1 MKTLILH
8 YSSLENQD
16 LSYQHGWV
24 KGFEFNTDFN
34 CTFVNLADFYY
45 AKKDILNFSKLKNL
59 RALKE
64 LILKKYEV
72 IIILHSAF
80 SNSCFLPGSIQNI
93 ISLKKSYKI
102 HFMANEYKWMPEKM
116 KLVKKLK
123 INLLVT
129 QSHNID
135 VIKLYKNKL
144 KIEVIHIPGGGLDEE
159 IFYPMNLDRD
169 ILIGYRTYQE
179 PEYLGHQ
186 KRVILHNFLKEYSKK
201 NNDTYD
207 VSIMAKDRFKFKDW
221 AIFLNRC
228 KSLPSTI
235 TGTDFFYLDDK
246 IRKQVNKY
254 YDNYQTPIS
263 LKFNKFD
270 STYKKKFNI
279 IYEKFFKNLTTGTK
293 WRALTGKVIEAMGTK
308 TINILVDGDYGPLL
322 KPDEH
327 YIPLKKNFS
336 NFEECIEKVKDKN
349 YFYKITENS
358 YKLSRE
364 KLTFT
369 KYIDDLYK
377 NILKLI

>member
-1 MKTLILH
+1 MKTLVLH
-8 YSSLENQD
+8 YTSMMNID

-24 KGFEFNTDFN
+24 KGFKFNKNFN
-34 CTFVNLADFYY
+34 CTFVNLADFYHG
-45 AKKDILNFSKLKNL
+45 KKDILNFSKLKNL

-72 IIILHSAF
+72 IIILHSVF
-80 SNSCFLPGSIQNI
+80 SNACLLSGSIQNV

-102 HFMANEYKWMPEKM
+102 HFMANEYKLMPEKINF
-116 KLVKKLK
+116 VKKLK

-129 QSHNID
+129 QSHNEN
-135 VIKLYKNKL
+135 VINLYRNKL

-169 ILIGYRTYQE
+169 ILIGYRTHQE

-186 KRVILHNFLKEYSKK
+186 KRVVLYNFLKEYSKK
-201 NNDTYD
+201 NNDIYD
-207 VSIMAKDRFKFKDW
+207 VSLRVEDRFNFKDW

-228 KSLPSTI
+228 SSMPSTI
-235 TGTDFFYLDDK
+235 TGSDFFYLDDK
-246 IRKQVNKY
+246 IRNQVNKY
-254 YDNYQTPIS
+254 YHNYLTPNS
-263 LKFNKFD
+263 LRINKFD
-270 STYKKKFNI
+270 STYKKNFNI
-279 IYEKFFKNLTTGTK
+279 VYEKFFKNLTTGTK
-293 WRALTGKVIEAMGTK
+293 WRGLTGKVIEAMGTK